1 MDYEQ
6 DYIMR
11 MIKQMVRV
19 LFSLMLGKKYVE
31 YELPAENDFTI
42 SDDTYV
48 KIIQMADE
56 GRINEAEN
64 FLYKNLDRSD
74 KRYFEMGLA
83 FYEHLNSF
91 TDDFL
96 ETHDYCRQEILDGIE
111 NFAGEY
117 GVSGMV
123 SSVPLL

>member
-11 MIKQMVRV
+11 MIKEMVRV
-19 LFSLMLGKKYVE
+19 LFSLMLGKKYVQ
-31 YELPAENDFTI
+31 YELPAENDFTT
-42 SDDTYV
+42 SDDTYSKV
-48 KIIQMADE
+48 IQMADS

-64 FLYKNLDRSD
+64 LLYKNLDCSD

-83 FYEHLNSF
+83 FYEHLNDL

-96 ETHDYCRQEILDGIE
+96 EAHNYSRQEILDGIE

-117 GVSGMV
+117 GVSGMLP
-123 SSVPLL
+123 SIPTI